1 MREIKFRIIYE
12 NSINKSILEMP
23 LPLIIDIKSLAQFF
37 EGVPSEYILID
48 KLQYTGLKD
57 KNGVEI
63 YEGDIVKHTMKFQG
77 EKTITIGKIEFKNGS
92 FLHTS
97 DKDSWY
103 LSEVTNKLDDY
114 EVIGNIHQNKE
125 LLKCS

>member
-1 MREIKFRIIYE
+1 MSREIKFRIIYE
-12 NSINKSILEMP
+12 NSITKSILEMP

-37 EGVPSEYILID
+37 EGVPSSYILID

-63 YEGDIVKHTMKFQG
+63 YEGDIVAYSFGGKAYNGFVEYKGARFQ
-77 EKTITIGKIEFKNGS
+77 IR
-92 FLHTS
+92 
-97 DKDSWY
+97 DKAFRND
-103 LSEVTNKLDDY
+103 LDYCLDI

-125 LLKCS
+125 LLNV